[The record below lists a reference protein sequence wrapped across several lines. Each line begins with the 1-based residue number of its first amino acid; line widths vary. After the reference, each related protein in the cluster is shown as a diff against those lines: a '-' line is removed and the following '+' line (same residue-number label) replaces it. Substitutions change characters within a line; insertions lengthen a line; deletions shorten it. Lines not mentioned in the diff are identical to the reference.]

1 MTSYFCPCPRG
12 MEAALAEELGEI
24 AQGSPTLK
32 VHNQVPGGVHC
43 SGDLYDAYRIN
54 LHSRIASRVL
64 MRMAVCHYDNEN
76 DIYDL
81 VLGTAWEEWF
91 GIDHTIRVDVTAIKS
106 PLKSLE
112 FITLKIKDAVCD
124 RFRDMYNK
132 RPSVDTREPDMRIVG
147 FLDQRQFI
155 IYLDTSGEALFKRGW
170 RSETGDAPLR
180 ENLAAGLLRVAGWKP
195 GMPLFD
201 PMCGSGTILCE
212 AAQMVQ
218 GIPPGAR
225 RRFAFEKFYDFDPQP
240 WEEMKAAIKPRPLPT
255 EPTIFG
261 SDISGDMV
269 AMARHNLKSA
279 GILFEVPLKQ
289 IEAQQVQAPTAEPG
303 ILLTNPPY
311 GERIGVRGDA
321 SLEEDELAK
330 SFYAAFSGTL
340 KQRFAGWTAYFF
352 TADLGLPKLLRLKEA
367 RKTPFFN
374 GALECRLFR
383 FDMVAGF
390 NRKTTGTMGSDPTF
404 VQESA
409 SGAPARADQGLGSDP
424 TFGQKRGREAG
435 AEQSAAQEAAKPAS
449 AAAAPVAPA
458 AAGPWAGAK
467 AGGGSSATGSASGSS
482 TGGATSDAGDAPEP
496 AKMRRAPAPAAQP
509 ARPAR
514 PTLSRPPRPPRKGS

>member
-24 AQGSPTLK
+24 AQQSTTLK

-43 SGDLYDAYRIN
+43 SGSLLDAYRVN

-64 MRMAVCHYDNEN
+64 MRMAQGSYTNEN

-81 VLGTAWEEWF
+81 VLEQPWEDWF
-91 GIDHTIRVDVTAIKS
+91 GIEHTIRVDVTAVKS

-112 FITLKIKDAVCD
+112 FTTLKIKDAVCD
-124 RFRDMYNK
+124 RFRDQFGK
-132 RPSVDTREPDMRIVG
+132 RPSVNTREPDMRIVG
-147 FLDQRQFI
+147 FLDQRNFT

-170 RSETGDAPLR
+170 REETGDAPLR
-180 ENLAAGLLRVAGWKP
+180 ENLAAGLLRVSGWKP
-195 GMPLFD
+195 GVPLFD
-201 PMCGSGTILCE
+201 PMCGSGTILVE

-225 RRFAFEKFYDFDPQP
+225 RRFAFEKFHDFDREGWQDI
-240 WEEMKAAIKPRPLPT
+240 KAAIKPNPLPA

-269 AMARHNLKSA
+269 AMARHNLKVA

-289 IEAQQVQAPTAEPG
+289 IEAQEVKAPTEQPG

-311 GERIGVRGDA
+311 GERIGVRGDSTVA
-321 SLEEDELAK
+321 PDEMAVQ
-330 SFYAAFSGTL
+330 FYQAFGTTL
-340 KQRFAGWTAYFF
+340 KQRFAGWTAFLF
-352 TADLGLPKLLRLKEA
+352 TADLGLPKLLRLKES

-383 FDMVAGF
+383 FDMVAGY
-390 NRKTTGTMGSDPTF
+390 NR
-404 VQESA
+404 
-409 SGAPARADQGLGSDP
+409 
-424 TFGQKRGREAG
+424 RE
-435 AEQSAAQEAAKPAS
+435 EAKPKS
-449 AAAAPVAPA
+449 
-458 AAGPWAGAK
+458 
-467 AGGGSSATGSASGSS
+467 
-482 TGGATSDAGDAPEP
+482 E
-496 AKMRRAPAPAAQP
+496 
-509 ARPAR
+509 
-514 PTLSRPPRPPRKGS
+514 